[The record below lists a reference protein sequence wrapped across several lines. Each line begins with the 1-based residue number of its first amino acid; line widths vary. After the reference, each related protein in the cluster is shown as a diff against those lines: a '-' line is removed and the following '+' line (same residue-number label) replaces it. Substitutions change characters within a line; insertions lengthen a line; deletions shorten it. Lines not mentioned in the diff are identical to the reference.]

1 MTFRLG
7 ISFFLSSV
15 LFILL
20 LHTSCE
26 VREPGCLDT
35 RAENFDFDAVDECDS
50 CCVLPSAFLNIS
62 YVFDTTDFSFGDTI
76 LMESGDTLMINSI
89 QLSFSEFSFMTGS
102 EMLFLTDTIRNEQPL
117 VRDNYLILSSSDR
130 LEQIGRSDF
139 VNEVLTYTCRV
150 GLDPGLTLGL
160 KPFEDI
166 SDDSNFINVIED
178 MYVDSTSTL
187 VQSRMVLTVADSINR
202 DTISL
207 DILNIENP
215 NISVRD
221 TVNVVLGQ
229 SWTVNMTMDMAVVI
243 DGIEANQTNELMETT
258 IGNNIT
264 RAIRLE

>member
-1 MTFRLG
+1 M
-7 ISFFLSSV
+7 
-15 LFILL
+15 LL
-20 LHTSCE
+20 LQTSCE

-50 CCVLPSAFLNIS
+50 CCVLPPAFLSIA
-62 YVFDTTDFSFGDTI
+62 YAFDTTDFSFGDSI
-76 LMESGDTLMINSI
+76 LLDSGDTLMINSI
-89 QLSFSEFSFMTGS
+89 QLSFSEFSFMAES
-102 EMLFLTDTIRNEQPL
+102 EMLFLTDTIRNEQPI
-117 VRDNYLILSSSDR
+117 VRDNYLILTSTDR

-139 VNEVLTYTCRV
+139 VTEVLSYTFRV

-160 KPFEDI
+160 QPFEDV

-187 VQSRMVLTVADSINR
+187 VQARMVLTVADSTR
-202 DTISL
+202 RL

-258 IGNNIT
+258 IGSNIT
-264 RAIRLE
+264 RAIRPE